1 MVEECKALK
10 LEKETMHQGMW
21 ESLKA
26 EKKRGKGVFPR
37 ASRKEYSP
45 VYTY

>member
-1 MVEECKALK
+1 MDKECKALK
-10 LEKETMHQGMW
+10 LEKEAMHRGMW

-26 EKKRGKGVFPR
+26 EKKGGKGVFPR
-37 ASRKEYSP
+37 ASRKECSP